1 MTKPFIRVEIGL
13 SEDQLVAIFPDER
26 PGIIV
31 LEEVDSGFNLVL
43 TKDDIESLAYHLKH
57 MITYLES

>member
-13 SEDQLVAIFPDER
+13 SEDQLVAIYPEGRPDM
-26 PGIIV
+26 IV
-31 LEEVDSGFNLVL
+31 LEEIDSGFNLVL